1 MAKNLNLIV
10 CGAGGR
16 MGTAVVRAIQQSAG
30 MALVAAIDKPGS
42 PRLGKDAGEISAA
55 GNLGITVSDKI
66 EPYLK
71 PGTVIIDFTRPEAS
85 LTYIRAAAKKAVPI
99 VIGTTGF
106 DPRQIAEIKRL
117 SRRTPALLSANTS
130 LGVNVLVSLLG
141 TAAKMLGDDYDVE
154 IVEAHHRF
162 KKDAPSGTALAL
174 GRAITGALSRD
185 LDKVGIHGRK
195 GIVGERSKKE
205 IALLSVRAGDIVG
218 EHTVIFGGIGERLE
232 FIHRAH
238 SRDTF
243 AHGAIRAAQWLARQN
258 ARTVRDARRVAVIK
272 RPSSHAQFFPSDH
285 ASCPISQTRK
295 KVAFCHPASRPFR
308 RVAFTHARHVQL

>member
-16 MGTAVVRAIQQSAG
+16 MGTAVVRALAKAAG
-30 MALVAAIDKPGS
+30 IVLIAAIDKPGS
-42 PRLGKDAGEISAA
+42 PRLGKDAGEISGA
-55 GNLGITVSDKI
+55 GNLGIIVSDKI
-66 EPYLK
+66 EPYLNA
-71 PGTVIIDFTRPEAS
+71 GSVIIDFTRPEAS
-85 LTYIRAAAKKAVPI
+85 LSYLRAAAKKAVPI
-99 VIGTTGF
+99 VVATTGF
-106 DPRQIAEIKRL
+106 DPRQTAEIKRL

-141 TAAKMLGDDYDVE
+141 KAAKMLGDDYDVE

-174 GRAITGALSRD
+174 GRAVAGALNRNMD
-185 LDKVGIHGRK
+185 HVGIHGRK

-243 AHGAIRAAQWLARQN
+243 AQGAIRAARWLAGQKPGLYEM
-258 ARTVRDARRVAVIK
+258 RDV
-272 RPSSHAQFFPSDH
+272 
-285 ASCPISQTRK
+285 
-295 KVAFCHPASRPFR
+295 
-308 RVAFTHARHVQL
+308 LGL

>member
-30 MALVAAIDKPGS
+30 TSLVAAIDKAGS

-99 VIGTTGF
+99 VVGTTGF
-106 DPRQIAEIKRL
+106 DPRQTAQIKRL

-141 TAAKMLGDDYDVE
+141 TAAKLLGDDYDVE

-174 GRAITGALSRD
+174 GRAIAGALNRD
-185 LDKVGIHGRK
+185 LDKVSIHGRK
-195 GIVGERSKKE
+195 GIVGERSEKE

-232 FIHRAH
+232 FVHRAH

-243 AHGAIRAAQWLARQN
+243 AHGAIRAARWLARQN
-258 ARTVRDARRVAVIK
+258 AGLYGMQDVLR
-272 RPSSHAQFFPSDH
+272 
-285 ASCPISQTRK
+285 
-295 KVAFCHPASRPFR
+295 
-308 RVAFTHARHVQL
+308 L

>member
-16 MGTAVVRAIQQSAG
+16 MGTAVVRAVAQAAG

-42 PRLGKDAGEISAA
+42 ARLGKDAGEISGA
-55 GNLGITVSDKI
+55 GNLGITLSDAI
-66 EPYLK
+66 EPYLS

-85 LTYIRAAAKKAVPI
+85 LDYLRAAAKEAVPI
-99 VIGTTGF
+99 VIATTGF
-106 DPRQIAEIKRL
+106 DPRQTTEIKRL

-141 TAAKMLGDDYDVE
+141 NVAKMLGDDYDVE

-174 GRAITGALSRD
+174 GRVVAGALNRNFD
-185 LDKVGIHGRK
+185 QVGIHGRK
-195 GIVGERSKKE
+195 GIAGERSKKE
-205 IALLSVRAGDIVG
+205 IAVLSVRAGDIVG
-218 EHTVIFGGIGERLE
+218 DHTVIFAGVGERLE

-243 AHGAIRAAQWLARQN
+243 AKGAVRAAQWLAHQKPGFYGMQD
-258 ARTVRDARRVAVIK
+258 V
-272 RPSSHAQFFPSDH
+272 
-285 ASCPISQTRK
+285 
-295 KVAFCHPASRPFR
+295 
-308 RVAFTHARHVQL
+308 LGL

>member
-1 MAKNLNLIV
+1 MAENLNLIV

-16 MGTAVVRAIQQSAG
+16 MGTAVVRAIQQTAG
-30 MALVAAIDKPGS
+30 TALVAAIDKAGS
-42 PRLGKDAGEISAA
+42 PRLGKDAGGISAA

-71 PGTVIIDFTRPEAS
+71 PGTVIIDFTRPEVS
-85 LTYIRAAAKKAVPI
+85 LTYLKAAAKKAVPI
-99 VIGTTGF
+99 VVGTTGF
-106 DPRQIAEIKRL
+106 DPRQTAQIKRL

-174 GRAITGALSRD
+174 GRAITGALNRD
-185 LDKVGIHGRK
+185 LDKVGIYGRK
-195 GIVGERSKKE
+195 GIIGERSKKE

-243 AHGAIRAAQWLARQN
+243 AHGAIRAARWLAQQN
-258 ARTVRDARRVAVIK
+258 PGLYGMHDVLR
-272 RPSSHAQFFPSDH
+272 
-285 ASCPISQTRK
+285 
-295 KVAFCHPASRPFR
+295 
-308 RVAFTHARHVQL
+308 L

>member
-1 MAKNLNLIV
+1 M
-10 CGAGGR
+10 GG
-16 MGTAVVRAIQQSAG
+16 AVVRAIQQTAG
-30 MALVAAIDKPGS
+30 VELIAGIDKPGS
-42 PRLGKDAGEISAA
+42 TRLGKDAGEISAA
-55 GNLGITVSDKI
+55 GNLGITVTDKV

-85 LTYIRAAAKKAVPI
+85 LTYLRAAAKKAVPI
-99 VIGTTGF
+99 IVATTGF
-106 DPRQIAEIKRL
+106 EPRQTAEIKRL
-117 SRRTPALLSANTS
+117 SRRTPVLLSANTS
-130 LGVNVLVSLLG
+130 LGVNVLLSLISR
-141 TAAKMLGDDYDVE
+141 AARMLGDDYDVE

-174 GRAITGALSRD
+174 GRAVAGALNRD

-195 GIVGERSKKE
+195 GIIGERSKKE

-243 AHGAIRAAQWLARQN
+243 AKGAIRAAQWLARQKPGLYGMQD
-258 ARTVRDARRVAVIK
+258 V
-272 RPSSHAQFFPSDH
+272 
-285 ASCPISQTRK
+285 
-295 KVAFCHPASRPFR
+295 
-308 RVAFTHARHVQL
+308 LGL